1 VVPGVLF
8 RRLCF
13 LFNQLLAI
21 FTSGARGHEGVL
33 PGMALPD
40 DPANCLGLWYR
51 VAAMTP
57 SIGRCAVGV
66 CAIIILLYMLAGC
79 TTALP
84 APGSRHGLPAPIREV
99 LPNGMR
105 LIVQEHRAA
114 ATVAI
119 HLWTGVGGRDEAVGE
134 RGFSH
139 FAEHMLFKGTETRSR
154 GFVERDVEA
163 VGGRTNAGTSNDYT
177 FYYLLLPA
185 TRTAEGIST
194 IADMVL
200 NSVFDPTELTRE
212 RDVVFEEVR
221 LNEDNPRASL
231 GRQLYSLLYQG
242 HPYGRPV
249 LGDAADLR
257 GATQETLRGFYK
269 RHYVPE
275 NMALVVV
282 GPVKPAEVR
291 AAAVAAFGAVP
302 RGGYTRQALP
312 PTSALEGVRARSVE
326 RPERQ
331 TQLGLAWLAPPLGHP
346 DMPAVDVLSH
356 ILGGSRSSRLNQA
369 LREKARLVSGI
380 SGWYG
385 ALQGAG
391 AVGVT
396 AQLES
401 GDHAAVERGI
411 LAEIHRI
418 QADGVTP
425 DELTRAITA
434 SEAQREFSRE
444 TVEGLALAYG
454 RAEMTWSLEAER
466 AYVDRVRAVTRG
478 QVQEAARRYLT
489 EAYARLAFVPR
500 GRAQ

>member
-1 VVPGVLF
+1 
-8 RRLCF
+8 
-13 LFNQLLAI
+13 
-21 FTSGARGHEGVL
+21 
-33 PGMALPD
+33 
-40 DPANCLGLWYR
+40 
-51 VAAMTP
+51 
-57 SIGRCAVGV
+57 
-66 CAIIILLYMLAGC
+66 
-79 TTALP
+79 
-84 APGSRHGLPAPIREV
+84 
-99 LPNGMR
+99 
-105 LIVQEHRAA
+105 
-114 ATVAI
+114 
-119 HLWTGVGGRDEAVGE
+119 
-134 RGFSH
+134 
-139 FAEHMLFKGTETRSR
+139 MLFKGTDTRPR

-185 TRTAEGIST
+185 TRTQAGIAL

-200 NSVFDPTELTRE
+200 NSVFDPTELGRE
-212 RDVVFEEVR
+212 RDVVFEEMR
-221 LNEDNPRASL
+221 LNEDNPRSSL

-257 GATQETLRGFYK
+257 AATRETLRGYYK

-282 GPVKPAEVR
+282 GPVDPAQVR
-291 AAAVAAFGAVP
+291 AAAAAAFGALP
-302 RGGYTRQALP
+302 RAGYTRQPVP
-312 PTSALEGVRARSVE
+312 PPAAIEGVRARVVE

-331 TQLGLAWLAPPLGHP
+331 GQLGFAWLAPPLGHS
-346 DMPAVDVLSH
+346 DMAAVDVLSH

-391 AVGVT
+391 ALGVT

-401 GDHAAVERGI
+401 GDQEAVERGI
-411 LAEIHRI
+411 LTEIQRI
-418 QADGVTP
+418 QTDGVTEE
-425 DELTRAITA
+425 ELARAITA
-434 SEAQREFSRE
+434 SEAEREFSRE

-454 RAEMTWSLEAER
+454 RAETTWSLEAER
-466 AYVDRVRAVTRG
+466 AYLDRVRAVTRT
-478 QVQEAARRYLT
+478 QVQEVARRYLT
-489 EAYARLAFVPR
+489 ASYARLAFLPR

>member
-1 VVPGVLF
+1 
-8 RRLCF
+8 
-13 LFNQLLAI
+13 
-21 FTSGARGHEGVL
+21 
-33 PGMALPD
+33 
-40 DPANCLGLWYR
+40 
-51 VAAMTP
+51 MTP
-57 SIGRCAVGV
+57 SIGRCALRV
-66 CAIIILLYMLAGC
+66 CAIAFLLYTLGGC
-79 TTALP
+79 VTAP
-84 APGSRHGLPAPIREV
+84 ATPESRGLPAPIREV

-105 LIVQEHRAA
+105 LIIQEHRAA

-119 HLWTGVGGRDEAVGE
+119 HLWAGVGGRDEAVGE

-139 FAEHMLFKGTETRSR
+139 FAEHMLFKGTETRPR
-154 GFVERDVEA
+154 GFVESDVEA
-163 VGGRTNAGTSNDYT
+163 AGGRTNAGTSNDYT

-185 TRTAEGIST
+185 TRTKAGIALM
-194 IADMVL
+194 ADMVI
-200 NSVFDPTELTRE
+200 NSVFDPTELARE

-221 LNEDNPRASL
+221 LNEDNPRSSL
-231 GRQLYSLLYQG
+231 GRQLYALLYEG
-242 HPYGRPV
+242 HPYGRSV
-249 LGDAADLR
+249 LGDAGDLR
-257 GATQETLRGFYK
+257 GATQATLRGYYK

-282 GPVKPAEVR
+282 GPVDPAEIR
-291 AAAVAAFGAVP
+291 AAAIAAFGAIP
-302 RGGYTRQALP
+302 RAGYTRHALP
-312 PTSALEGVRARSVE
+312 VPAPLDGVRTRSVE

-369 LREKARLVSGI
+369 LREKGRLVSGI

-401 GDHAAVERGI
+401 GDHEAVERGI
-411 LAEIHRI
+411 LAEIRRI
-418 QADGVTP
+418 QADGVTSE
-425 DELTRAITA
+425 ELARSITA

-454 RAEMTWSLEAER
+454 RAETTWTLEAER
-466 AYVDRVRAVTRG
+466 AYLDRVRAVTG
-478 QVQEAARRYLT
+478 AQVQEAARRYLT
-489 EAYARLAFVPR
+489 DSYARLAFVPR